1 MNKQSNEFT
10 ATQTETGFH
19 IMFHNDAKEFDVTVG
34 DLNEFANKYAK
45 EMLTGKEPEL
55 NEREEVMISLWEM
68 VLIPNDTKH

>member
-19 IMFHNDAKEFDVTVG
+19 VMFHKDAKEFDVTIS

-55 NEREEVMISLWEM
+55 SEREEVMVSLWEM
-68 VLIPNDTKH
+68 VLLPNDIKH